1 MAVVTSKKKLQRA
14 CRDELECLWSDLEI
28 ARHSAIFPGTWTI
41 RCEQLE
47 ERIKIL
53 TRLVGPTEWGRVG
66 IPLHEL
72 GIYQR
77 IHADMG
83 IEAPVDMEAVADI
96 RRMIDARVPWPD

>member
-1 MAVVTSKKKLQRA
+1 MTSNKKLRRA

-28 ARHSAIFPGTWTI
+28 ARHSAIPPGAWSI
-41 RCEQLE
+41 SCEQLE
-47 ERIKIL
+47 ARIKIL
-53 TRLVGPTEWGRVG
+53 TRLVGPTWWAKVA

-83 IEAPVDMEAVADI
+83 IEAEVDMEAVADI
-96 RRMIDARVPWPD
+96 RRMILARVPWPD